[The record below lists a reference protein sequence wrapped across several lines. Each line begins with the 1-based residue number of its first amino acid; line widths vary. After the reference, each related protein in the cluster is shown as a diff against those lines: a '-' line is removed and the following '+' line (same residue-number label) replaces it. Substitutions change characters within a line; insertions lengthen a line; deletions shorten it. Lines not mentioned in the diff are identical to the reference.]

1 MSIHGMSNI
10 AIANSGFFG
19 FMPTPLRNVFILLAI
34 GFVSLTQAGNAH
46 AARYAL
52 LIGND
57 SYQEVPTLRNARAD
71 AEAMGAA
78 LQKAGYA
85 VTVMKDRN
93 LKQMK
98 DDVREFKSQIK
109 GGDEVFFFYSGH
121 GVQIEA
127 MNYLLPV
134 DVRAESEDQVRDDAL
149 ALSNVLSDLRAQKP
163 ALTLAVVD
171 ACRDNPFKG
180 TGRAIGGRGLT
191 GVGGANGQM
200 VIYSAGEG
208 QQALDRLSEG
218 DPVRNGLFT
227 RVFMKEM
234 ERPGVPID
242 QVARQVRAEVNRQA
256 LTVKH
261 EQVPAIYDQVIGQFY
276 FYAQNEADVDEVE
289 LVFWTSIKDSSDP
302 AELKAY
308 LEKYPDGQFAGLAEA
323 RINRLTQSQ
332 DMPDSTPAPDTP
344 APAIQQEAPAKVE
357 DVTAPVM
364 ETAAQPETAVAPSP
378 APVAEKTAAVPEQA
392 PTPAHAAAEDVSES
406 AVEAS
411 KPEAQKVSLPAES
424 HVESPPVSPLP
435 APVQTPVAAVAATPK
450 ENKQPGEPH
459 TTEEN
464 TGAARAPAPNE
475 TTDGPAPEEALQ
487 PQVVPAPAEQPIASP
502 QAQ

>member
-1 MSIHGMSNI
+1 MMRRKLSKL
-10 AIANSGFFG
+10 
-19 FMPTPLRNVFILLAI
+19 PTPYLGSTKCMFRHLRNLCILISI
-34 GFVSLTQAGNAH
+34 GMLSLAH
-46 AARYAL
+46 AESAHASRYAL

-71 AEAMGAA
+71 AEAMGTA

-85 VTVMKDRN
+85 VTVVKDRN
-93 LKQMK
+93 LKEMK
-98 DDVREFKSQIK
+98 DDVREFKSHIK

-149 ALSNVLSDLRAQKP
+149 ALSTVLSDLRAQKP

-218 DPVRNGLFT
+218 DPVKNGLFT

-261 EQVPAIYDQVIGQFY
+261 EQVPAIYDQVIGQYY

-289 LVFWTSIKDSSDP
+289 LVFWTSIKDSTDP

-308 LEKYPDGQFAGLAEA
+308 LEKYPDGQFSGLAAA
-323 RINRLTQSQ
+323 RIKRLEQSQ
-332 DMPDSTPAPDTP
+332 GAPENVPVAKTTQP
-344 APAIQQEAPAKVE
+344 LIKEEAPVVE
-357 DVTAPVM
+357 
-364 ETAAQPETAVAPSP
+364 
-378 APVAEKTAAVPEQA
+378 TAAVPEVA
-392 PTPAHAAAEDVSES
+392 PATVEEVKAPIADAAA
-406 AVEAS
+406 
-411 KPEAQKVSLPAES
+411 KPEVEKVP
-424 HVESPPVSPLP
+424 PPVEPVVERPAVAPEPVPEP
-435 APVQTPVAAVAATPK
+435 APAAVVPAP
-450 ENKQPGEPH
+450 
-459 TTEEN
+459 
-464 TGAARAPAPNE
+464 APAPNE
-475 TTDGPAPEEALQ
+475 KMTEQSPVQASQPEAE
-487 PQVVPAPAEQPIASP
+487 PVPAEQSSP
-502 QAQ
+502 SSSVPENSQAPTTTAQ

>member
-1 MSIHGMSNI
+1 MMQRKLSKLPTLYSGSIESMSKH
-10 AIANSGFFG
+10 
-19 FMPTPLRNVFILLAI
+19 LRNLCILVSIGMLSLAHAE
-34 GFVSLTQAGNAH
+34 SAH

-71 AEAMGAA
+71 AEAMGTA
-78 LQKAGYA
+78 LQKAGYT
-85 VTVMKDRN
+85 VTVMKDRD

-149 ALSNVLSDLRAQKP
+149 ALSTVLSDLRAQKP
-163 ALTLAVVD
+163 SLTLAVVD

-218 DPVRNGLFT
+218 DPVKNGLFT
-227 RVFMKEM
+227 RVFMQEM

-276 FYAQNEADVDEVE
+276 FYAQNDAGVDEVE

-308 LEKYPDGQFAGLAEA
+308 LEKYPDGQFSGLAQA
-323 RINRLTQSQ
+323 RIKRLEPSQ
-332 DMPDSTPAPDTP
+332 DIPENKTVA
-344 APAIQQEAPAKVE
+344 
-357 DVTAPVM
+357 
-364 ETAAQPETAVAPSP
+364 ETAAKQDVAVPPSP
-378 APVAEKTAAVPEQA
+378 APVMEKTPAVAEQA
-392 PTPAHAAAEDVSES
+392 PAPVEEAKTPV
-406 AVEAS
+406 VEAS
-411 KPEAQKVSLPAES
+411 KPQVQTVPPPAEPL
-424 HVESPPVSPLP
+424 VENPAVVPEPVPEPEPVPDP
-435 APVQTPVAAVAATPK
+435 AAATELQTPVAETTAKPE
-450 ENKQPGEPH
+450 ENKQQPLPEPIVENPAAL
-459 TTEEN
+459 TEI
-464 TGAARAPAPNE
+464 TPAANARTHGSVPVKAPQA
-475 TTDGPAPEEALQ
+475 
-487 PQVVPAPAEQPIASP
+487 QVVPVSEEQPTASSASQAES
-502 QAQ
+502 QAQPNLPQ

>member
-1 MSIHGMSNI
+1 MFTPVRTFFIFITM
-10 AIANSGFFG
+10 GFL
-19 FMPTPLRNVFILLAI
+19 T
-34 GFVSLTQAGNAH
+34 LTQAQLAH
-46 AARYAL
+46 AARHAL

-57 SYQEVPTLRNARAD
+57 SYQEVPALRNARAD
-71 AEAMGAA
+71 ADAMAVA

-85 VTVMKDRN
+85 VMVVKDRN

-98 DDVREFKSQIK
+98 DDVRDFKALIK
-109 GGDEVFFFYSGH
+109 GGDEVVLFYSGH

-134 DVRAESEDQVRDDAL
+134 DVRADSEDQVRDDAL
-149 ALSNVLSDLRAQKP
+149 ALSRVLEDLRERKP

-171 ACRDNPFKG
+171 ACRDNPFKS

-261 EQVPAIYDQVIGQFY
+261 EQVPAIYDQVVGQFY
-276 FYAQNEADVDEVE
+276 FYAQNEASVDEVE
-289 LVFWTSIKDSSDP
+289 LLFWTSIKDSSDP

-308 LEKYPDGQFAGLAEA
+308 LEKYPDGQFSGLAGA
-323 RINRLTQSQ
+323 RIKRLEQSQ
-332 DMPDSTPAPDTP
+332 
-344 APAIQQEAPAKVE
+344 AI
-357 DVTAPVM
+357 
-364 ETAAQPETAVAPSP
+364 PE
-378 APVAEKTAAVPEQA
+378 EVP
-392 PTPAHAAAEDVSES
+392 
-406 AVEAS
+406 
-411 KPEAQKVSLPAES
+411 
-424 HVESPPVSPLP
+424 
-435 APVQTPVAAVAATPK
+435 AVAATEVNTPEPETTATPEK
-450 ENKQPGEPH
+450 ETQQPLPEPIVESPAAL
-459 TTEEN
+459 TEI
-464 TGAARAPAPNE
+464 APA
-475 TTDGPAPEEALQ
+475 TTTKTTGSPPVNVSQAQA
-487 PQVVPAPAEQPIASP
+487 VPIPAEQPTASSAAP
-502 QAQ
+502 GESQAQPTPAQ

>member
-1 MSIHGMSNI
+1 MS
-10 AIANSGFFG
+10 
-19 FMPTPLRNVFILLAI
+19 TPLRNLFILLSI
-34 GFVSLTQAGNAH
+34 CLISLPHAESAH

-71 AEAMGAA
+71 AEAMGTA

-85 VTVMKDRN
+85 VTVTKDRN

-98 DDVREFKSQIK
+98 DDVREFKSLIK

-149 ALSNVLSDLRAQKP
+149 ALSDVLSDLRAQKP

-276 FYAQNEADVDEVE
+276 FYAQNDANVDEVE

-308 LEKYPDGQFAGLAEA
+308 LEKYPDGQFSGLAQA
-323 RINRLTQSQ
+323 RIKRLEQGQ
-332 DMPDSTPAPDTP
+332 VIPASKPVADAAKPTTR
-344 APAIQQEAPAKVE
+344 AEA
-357 DVTAPVM
+357 
-364 ETAAQPETAVAPSP
+364 P
-378 APVAEKTAAVPEQA
+378 APVAEVKAPVVETAAQQTA
-392 PTPAHAAAEDVSES
+392 ATPAPAPVTEKAAAVTAPAPPPVEEAKTPMVEVAAKP
-406 AVEAS
+406 AVEA
-411 KPEAQKVSLPAES
+411 V
-424 HVESPPVSPLP
+424 PLP
-435 APVQTPVAAVAATPK
+435 AAPVVETPAVVP
-450 ENKQPGEPH
+450 EP
-459 TTEEN
+459 
-464 TGAARAPAPNE
+464 APAPAAAPDVKAPDAGTTAVPAQEQQPTPPEPIAGEHTTLTEITPATNTRTRGPTQLEAAPAQLE
-475 TTDGPAPEEALQ
+475 TTPA
-487 PQVVPAPAEQPIASP
+487 QVVPAPAEQPTAK
-502 QAQ
+502 

>member
-1 MSIHGMSNI
+1 MFTPIRNFSICITM
-10 AIANSGFFG
+10 GFL
-19 FMPTPLRNVFILLAI
+19 T
-34 GFVSLTQAGNAH
+34 LTQAQPAH
-46 AARYAL
+46 AARHAL

-57 SYQEVPTLRNARAD
+57 SYLEVPALRNARAD
-71 AEAMGAA
+71 AETMGTA
-78 LQKAGYA
+78 LQKAGYE

-93 LKQMK
+93 LKEMK
-98 DDVREFKSQIK
+98 DDVREFKSHIK

-134 DVRAESEDQVRDDAL
+134 DVRADSEDQVRDDAL
-149 ALSNVLSDLRAQKP
+149 ALSDVLSDLRTQKP

-218 DPVRNGLFT
+218 DPVKNGLFT

-276 FYAQNEADVDEVE
+276 FYAQNEATVDEVE

-308 LEKYPDGQFAGLAEA
+308 LEKYPDGQFSGLAGA
-323 RINRLTQSQ
+323 RIKRLEQSQ
-332 DMPDSTPAPDTP
+332 AIPEEVPVATSPPPVVQEVAPAAVEAVNAPVVEVHTPIVEAAVKAKTVPPPPEPVVETPAALPDP
-344 APAIQQEAPAKVE
+344 APA
-357 DVTAPVM
+357 
-364 ETAAQPETAVAPSP
+364 AATEVNTPEPETTATP
-378 APVAEKTAAVPEQA
+378 EKETQ
-392 PTPAHAAAEDVSES
+392 
-406 AVEAS
+406 
-411 KPEAQKVSLPAES
+411 QSLPEPM
-424 HVESPPVSPLP
+424 VESP
-435 APVQTPVAAVAATPK
+435 AAL
-450 ENKQPGEPH
+450 
-459 TTEEN
+459 TEI
-464 TGAARAPAPNE
+464 APA
-475 TTDGPAPEEALQ
+475 TTTKTTGSPPVNDSQAQAVPISGESEA
-487 PQVVPAPAEQPIASP
+487 QPIP
-502 QAQ
+502 AQ

>member
-1 MSIHGMSNI
+1 M
-10 AIANSGFFG
+10 F
-19 FMPTPLRNVFILLAI
+19 TPMRTFFILI
-34 GFVSLTQAGNAH
+34 TMGFLTLTQAQIAY
-46 AARYAL
+46 AARHAL

-57 SYQEVPTLRNARAD
+57 SYLEVPALRNARAD
-71 AEAMGAA
+71 AETMGTA
-78 LQKAGYA
+78 LQKAGYE

-93 LKQMK
+93 LKEMK
-98 DDVREFKSQIK
+98 DDVREFKSRIK

-134 DVRAESEDQVRDDAL
+134 DVRADSEDQVRDDAL
-149 ALSNVLSDLRAQKP
+149 ALSAVLSDLRAQKP

-256 LTVKH
+256 LTVQH

-276 FYAQNEADVDEVE
+276 FYAQNEASVDEVE

-308 LEKYPDGQFAGLAEA
+308 LEKYPDGQFSGLAGA
-323 RINRLTQSQ
+323 RIKRLEQSQ
-332 DMPDSTPAPDTP
+332 AIPEEVPVATSPPPVVQEA
-344 APAIQQEAPAKVE
+344 APA
-357 DVTAPVM
+357 
-364 ETAAQPETAVAPSP
+364 
-378 APVAEKTAAVPEQA
+378 
-392 PTPAHAAAEDVSES
+392 
-406 AVEAS
+406 AVEAVNAPVVEVHTPIVETPAALPDPAAAAATEVNT
-411 KPEAQKVSLPAES
+411 PEPETTANPEKETLQPLPEPIVESPAALSEITPATHTRTTASPPVNAPQAQAVPIPAES
-424 HVESPPVSPLP
+424 Q
-435 APVQTPVAAVAATPK
+435 A
-450 ENKQPGEPH
+450 
-459 TTEEN
+459 
-464 TGAARAPAPNE
+464 
-475 TTDGPAPEEALQ
+475 
-487 PQVVPAPAEQPIASP
+487 QPIP
-502 QAQ
+502 AQ

>member
-1 MSIHGMSNI
+1 MFKH
-10 AIANSGFFG
+10 
-19 FMPTPLRNVFILLAI
+19 LRNLCVLISIVML
-34 GFVSLTQAGNAH
+34 SLVHAGSAH

-57 SYQEVPTLRNARAD
+57 SYTAVPTLRNARAD
-71 AEAMGAA
+71 ADAMGAA
-78 LQKAGYA
+78 LEKAGYT

-93 LKQMK
+93 LKEMK
-98 DDVREFKSQIK
+98 DDVREFKSLIK

-134 DVRAESEDQVRDDAL
+134 DVRADSEDQVRDDAL

-276 FYAQNEADVDEVE
+276 FYAQNDADVDEVE

-308 LEKYPDGQFAGLAEA
+308 LEKYPDGQFSGLADA
-323 RINRLTQSQ
+323 RIKRLEQGLA
-332 DMPDSTPAPDTP
+332 TPEKIPVAETVKPKAKP
-344 APAIQQEAPAKVE
+344 EAPAIVE
-357 DVTAPVM
+357 EVKAPVVDSSA
-364 ETAAQPETAVAPSP
+364 TAEVVKVPPTP
-378 APVAEKTAAVPEQA
+378 APVAETAAAPVAVA
-392 PTPAHAAAEDVSES
+392 PTPAAEVKVPVTDAVAPP
-406 AVEAS
+406 AVE
-411 KPEAQKVSLPAES
+411 
-424 HVESPPVSPLP
+424 
-435 APVQTPVAAVAATPK
+435 
-450 ENKQPGEPH
+450 
-459 TTEEN
+459 
-464 TGAARAPAPNE
+464 
-475 TTDGPAPEEALQ
+475 
-487 PQVVPAPAEQPIASP
+487 VVPAAPVVATPAVVPEPNAVATPDVKTAEATAHPVHEEPQTPSEPIADEHSTLSEITP
-502 QAQ
+502 ATNTRTPAQTHSVTETVPAQAETTPTHVAPAAVE

>member
-1 MSIHGMSNI
+1 MMPHTLSKLPTLYSGSIECMSKHLRDICLLISI
-10 AIANSGFFG
+10 A
-19 FMPTPLRNVFILLAI
+19 MLPL
-34 GFVSLTQAGNAH
+34 AH
-46 AARYAL
+46 VESAYAARHAL

-71 AEAMGAA
+71 AEAMGTA
-78 LQKAGYA
+78 LQKAGYT

-98 DDVREFKSQIK
+98 DDVREFKSLIK

-149 ALSNVLSDLRAQKP
+149 ALSTVLSDLRAQKP
-163 ALTLAVVD
+163 SLTLAVVD

-208 QQALDRLSEG
+208 QQALDRLSDG
-218 DPVRNGLFT
+218 DPVKNGLFT
-227 RVFMKEM
+227 RVFMKER

-276 FYAQNEADVDEVE
+276 FYAQNDASVDQVE

-308 LEKYPDGQFAGLAEA
+308 LEKYPDGQFSGLAQA
-323 RINRLTQSQ
+323 RIKRLEPSQ
-332 DMPDSTPAPDTP
+332 NIPESKPVADT
-344 APAIQQEAPAKVE
+344 AGQVIKEEAPAKAEEVR
-357 DVTAPVM
+357 APVV
-364 ETAAQPETAVAPSP
+364 ETGEVPDVAPASLEDAKASVVDTAVEPEVEKVPSAPEPVIDKAASVSEN
-378 APVAEKTAAVPEQA
+378 APAAV
-392 PTPAHAAAEDVSES
+392 T
-406 AVEAS
+406 
-411 KPEAQKVSLPAES
+411 
-424 HVESPPVSPLP
+424 
-435 APVQTPVAAVAATPK
+435 
-450 ENKQPGEPH
+450 
-459 TTEEN
+459 
-464 TGAARAPAPNE
+464 
-475 TTDGPAPEEALQ
+475 PEEANTPVVEAFEEDKQQSLPEPFVENPAALTEITPAANARTHGSVPVKTPQ
-487 PQVVPAPAEQPIASP
+487 AQVVPVSEEQPTASSATQAESQAQPTSP
-502 QAQ
+502 Q

>member
-1 MSIHGMSNI
+1 MFTPVRTFFISITM
-10 AIANSGFFG
+10 GFL
-19 FMPTPLRNVFILLAI
+19 T
-34 GFVSLTQAGNAH
+34 LTQVQFAH
-46 AARYAL
+46 AARHAL

-57 SYQEVPTLRNARAD
+57 SYLEVPALRNARAD
-71 AEAMGAA
+71 AETMGAA
-78 LQKAGYA
+78 LQKAGYE

-93 LKQMK
+93 LKEMK
-98 DDVREFKSQIK
+98 DDVREFKSHIK

-134 DVRAESEDQVRDDAL
+134 DVRADSEDQVRDDAL
-149 ALSNVLSDLRAQKP
+149 ALSAVLSDLRTQKP

-218 DPVRNGLFT
+218 DPVKNGLFT

-276 FYAQNEADVDEVE
+276 FYAQNEASVDEVE

-308 LEKYPDGQFAGLAEA
+308 LEKYPDGQFSGLAGA
-323 RINRLTQSQ
+323 RINRLEQ
-332 DMPDSTPAPDTP
+332 DQVSADKVPVSKSAQ
-344 APAIQQEAPAKVE
+344 PAIQDDTKAPPIAAPVTQEAAATPEPAAPPAEEIKPPIVE
-357 DVTAPVM
+357 P
-364 ETAAQPETAVAPSP
+364 ETKSAPETALSPTPDVAIPAAVAEQSP
-378 APVAEKTAAVPEQA
+378 DAATEVKAPNQVEASTNPAPEKPQSPPEPVAEEQPPLAEITPARNARKQEPAQLEAA
-392 PTPAHAAAEDVSES
+392 PT
-406 AVEAS
+406 
-411 KPEAQKVSLPAES
+411 
-424 HVESPPVSPLP
+424 HVVPG
-435 APVQTPVAAVAATPK
+435 
-450 ENKQPGEPH
+450 PGEQP
-459 TTEEN
+459 TISST
-464 TGAARAPAPNE
+464 APGE
-475 TTDGPAPEEALQ
+475 
-487 PQVVPAPAEQPIASP
+487 S
-502 QAQ
+502 QAQPTPTQ